1 MLTFSDSSKLHPHKK
16 GGIEQ
21 TDIDLATVDFT
32 GLDEYN
38 PHIDSKGGG
47 YTVNR
52 GSKKREEWESDQ
64 RMLDYIGLLA
74 YVYPKKEVAK
84 RMGITHKT
92 LLAWE
97 RDSELIRT
105 ALTTTK
111 ESYVRELEGTL
122 KHRARGYEY
131 EEVKTTILGDV
142 RKGSKVVENQQTV
155 KIEKTKKHQPGD
167 VASAIFLLTNLDPEN
182 WKNRRNTDTQV
193 SGRVAV
199 ASDPYEDLTTEEL
212 RALAK
217 AATDETQN

>member
-1 MLTFSDSSKLHPHKK
+1 MLTSSDSSKLNPYKK

-21 TDIDLATVDFT
+21 TDIDLASVDFT
-32 GLDEYN
+32 GLDDYN
-38 PHIDSKGGG
+38 PHMDSKGGG

-74 YVYPKKEVAK
+74 YAYSKKEVAK
-84 RMGITHKT
+84 RMGIAYNT
-92 LLAWE
+92 LLSWE
-97 RDSELIRT
+97 RESELIRT

-111 ESYVRELEGTL
+111 ETYIRELEGTL

-155 KIEKTKKHQPGD
+155 KIEKMKKHQPGD

-217 AATDETQN
+217 AAANEEN

>member
-1 MLTFSDSSKLHPHKK
+1 M
-16 GGIEQ
+16 
-21 TDIDLATVDFT
+21 
-32 GLDEYN
+32 
-38 PHIDSKGGG
+38 
-47 YTVNR
+47 NR
-52 GSKKREEWESDQ
+52 GSKRREDWESDQ

-74 YVYPKKEVAK
+74 YAYPKKEVAK
-84 RMGITHKT
+84 RMGIAYNT

-97 RDSELIRT
+97 RDSEAIRT

-111 ESYVRELEGTL
+111 ETYLRELEGTL
-122 KHRARGYEY
+122 KHRARGYTY

-142 RKGSKVVENQQTV
+142 RKGAKVVDNQQTV
-155 KIEKTKKHQPGD
+155 RIEKTTKHQPGD

-217 AATDETQN
+217 AAADGEN